1 MKGEYNMTEEN
12 IKKAVSIRTTKDA
25 EELFQ
30 TIAKGF
36 SNKDEA
42 FRSLLASYQRE
53 SKKDDLSEHRDRI
66 ESFTAN
72 LRSAERY
79 FLEVLESYK
88 EVKDT
93 AKADFIDEIDRLKV
107 ELEDKDKEVLSSRNI
122 LVEEEKEL
130 QEKAKE
136 LENVRSKA
144 DLSDTYKEQV
154 ESLKDEIKGLR
165 KSLEEYQ
172 RKSKEDEDTLLKI
185 DGELKAK
192 ELEASSLQGDIK
204 VLKTKIESESKT
216 SQGLSADIES
226 LKEEIK
232 AYKKAI
238 SEKDEY
244 IKELNTKLLENK
256 ENNGM

>member
-1 MKGEYNMTEEN
+1 MTEEN

-25 EELFQ
+25 EDKFKD
-30 TIAKGF
+30 IAKNF
-36 SNKDEA
+36 SNGDEA
-42 FRSLLASYQRE
+42 FRSLLAAYQRE

-88 EVKDT
+88 EAKET

-107 ELEDKDKEVLSSRNI
+107 ELEDKDKELLASRNI

-130 QEKAKE
+130 QEKVKE

-144 DLSDTYKEQV
+144 DLSDTYKEQI
-154 ESLKDEIKGLR
+154 ESLKDENKGLR

-172 RKSKEDEDTLLKI
+172 KQSKEDEDTLLKI

-204 VLKTKIESESKT
+204 VLETRIESESKT
-216 SQGLSADIES
+216 SQGLYKEIEN

-232 AYKKAI
+232 VYKKVI
-238 SEKDEY
+238 SEKDSY
-244 IKELNTKLLENK
+244 IKELNQKLLENK
-256 ENNGM
+256 ENKQM

>member
-1 MKGEYNMTEEN
+1 MTEEN

-25 EELFQ
+25 EKQFKD
-30 TIAKGF
+30 IAEDF

-42 FRSLLASYQRE
+42 FRSLLAAYQRE

-66 ESFTAN
+66 ENFTASLKN
-72 LRSAERY
+72 AERY

-88 EVKDT
+88 EAKET
-93 AKADFIDEIDRLKV
+93 AKADFIDEIERLKV
-107 ELEDKDKEVLSSRNI
+107 ELEDKESKI
-122 LVEEEKEL
+122 LESKNTLESKEKEL
-130 QEKAKE
+130 KEKAKE

-144 DLSDTYKEQV
+144 DLSDSYKEQV

-172 RKSKEDEDTLLKI
+172 RKSKEDEDTLLRL
-185 DGELKAK
+185 DGDLKSK

-204 VLKTKIESESKT
+204 VLETKIDSENKT
-216 SQGLSADIES
+216 SQGLYKEIES

-232 AYKKAI
+232 AYKKVI
-238 SEKDEY
+238 SEKDSY
-244 IKELNTKLLENK
+244 IKELNQKLLENK
-256 ENNGM
+256 EM

>member
-1 MKGEYNMTEEN
+1 MTEEN
-12 IKKAVSIRTTKDA
+12 SQKVVSVRTTKDA
-25 EELFQ
+25 EKQFKD
-30 TIAKGF
+30 IAEDF
-36 SNKDEA
+36 SNNDEA
-42 FRSLLASYQRE
+42 FRSLLAAYQRE

-88 EVKDT
+88 EAKDV
-93 AKADFIDEIDRLKV
+93 AKADFIDEIEKLKV
-107 ELEDKDKEVLSSRNI
+107 ELEDKDKKI
-122 LVEEEKEL
+122 LESKATLENKEQQLKEKT
-130 QEKAKE
+130 KE
-136 LENVRSKA
+136 LENIRFKA

-204 VLKTKIESESKT
+204 VLETKIESERKT

-232 AYKKAI
+232 AYKKVI
-238 SEKDEY
+238 SEKDSY
-244 IKELNTKLLENK
+244 IKELNQKLSENRKNK
-256 ENNGM
+256 EM